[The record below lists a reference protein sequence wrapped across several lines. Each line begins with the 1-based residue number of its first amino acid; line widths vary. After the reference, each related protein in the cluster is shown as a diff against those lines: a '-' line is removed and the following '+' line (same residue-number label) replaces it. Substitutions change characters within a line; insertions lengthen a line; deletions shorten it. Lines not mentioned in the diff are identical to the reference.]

1 MSERRYFTALAVFV
15 AAMAAGTALD
25 VHPDRPATF
34 RAGLRVLE
42 SDFHA
47 HTRFSDGFLSP
58 FDLVVQADRRGLD
71 VLGITEHQLAFPGK
85 LGRWFS
91 HAIGGPTIVVGEE
104 ITTNRYHLIALG
116 LDHTVHAGDPLRT
129 TIDAVHAQGGVAIA
143 AHPVEAFHERFETAL
158 DLLDGAEVMHPLVYG
173 TGRRQAFGGAQRAGW
188 SWDSMRDFYVHAKEK
203 GYNLTAIGSSDYH
216 FFSPLG
222 VTRTLVF
229 AERDDEASVLEALR
243 RKKTVVYDLKGQAYG
258 DPELVAALEAE
269 PYVPREVDYNY
280 RGSGTLDRIA
290 RLVGWFALLALVLL
304 PRPRARTD
312 EDAG

>member
-1 MSERRYFTALAVFV
+1 MNERAFVVALAIFFGAV
-15 AAMAAGTALD
+15 AVGTASD
-25 VHPDRPATF
+25 VHPKRPAQF

-42 SDFHA
+42 CDFHA

-58 FDLVVQADRRGLD
+58 LDLVIQADRRGLD

-91 HAIGGPTIVVGEE
+91 KAIGGPTIVVGEE

-116 LDHTVHAGDPLRT
+116 LDHGVHAGDPLRE
-129 TIDAVHAQGGVAIA
+129 TIEAVHAQGGVAIA

-173 TGRRQAFGGAQRAGW
+173 SGRRQAFGGAPRAGW
-188 SWDSMRDFYVHAKEK
+188 SWDSMRDFYLRARAQGHDLA
-203 GYNLTAIGSSDYH
+203 AIGSSDYH

-229 AERDDEASVLEALR
+229 AERDDEAAVIDAIKK
-243 RKKTVVYDLKGQAYG
+243 KKTVVYDLKGEAYG
-258 DPELVAALEAE
+258 DPALIAALEAE
-269 PYVPREVDYNY
+269 PYEMRQVDYNY
-280 RGSGTLDRIA
+280 TGSSLLDRVA
-290 RLVGWFALLALVLL
+290 RIVGWLALLAMVLL
-304 PRPRARTD
+304 PRPRPRI
-312 EDAG
+312 E